1 MPKRLILR
9 TNGPTAVRSFVT
21 NSETYDML
29 FDWNIRTADWR
40 VSITRRSDG
49 GAVCGHR
56 RLSPGL
62 SLLALSGEGA
72 LFVEGSSPYPLEALD
87 NGTLRIVWRTAE
99 ELTAG
104 RASTATADTLMT
116 LV

>member
-9 TNGPTAVRSFVT
+9 TNGPTAARAFVT
-21 NSETYDML
+21 DSETYDML

-62 SLLALSGEGA
+62 SLLALSGEGT
-72 LFVEGSSPYPLEALD
+72 LFVEGSSPYTMEALD
-87 NGTLRIVWRTAE
+87 NGTLRIVWRTAA
-99 ELTAG
+99 ELAAG
-104 RASTATADTLMT
+104 RASAETAATLMT